1 MAEPLKLQCD
11 VNSRDSITLSHDC
24 DPPGDA
30 MLMIEGVTQDRT
42 TMIYLGPERQ
52 RQLFRWLGAHL
63 HETGEL

>member
-1 MAEPLKLQCD
+1 MAEPLKLACD
-11 VNSRDSITLSHDC
+11 ISSLDSVTLSHDA

-42 TMIYLGPERQ
+42 TVVYLSPERQ
-52 RQLFRWLGAHL
+52 RQLFRWLAAHL